1 MARDYIRWVPGVR
14 LMKLMGSAHA
24 LLYRTTRGRLG
35 ARADGLDMLL
45 LTTRG
50 RRTGKLRTTPLPFF
64 RDGSDLVLIASFGG
78 NDRDPAWCGN
88 LAREP
93 KVKVQLRNRSHE
105 FESRT
110 AEGAERE
117 RLWEKV
123 TAEHPRYLEYQR
135 STKRGIP
142 VIVLIGAAALL

>member
-1 MARDYIRWVPGVR
+1 MAADYIRWVPGVR
-14 LMKLMGSAHA
+14 VMKLMGRVHT
-24 LLYRTTRGRLG
+24 LVYRATRGRFG

-64 RDGSDLVLIASFGG
+64 RDGDDLVLIASFGG
-78 NDRDPAWCGN
+78 NNRDPAWCGN

-93 KVKVQLRNRSHE
+93 KVVVQFRDRSAE

-117 RLWEKV
+117 RLWRTI

-135 STKRGIP
+135 STERGIP
-142 VIVLIGAAALL
+142 VVVLIGAATLL

>member
-1 MARDYIRWVPGVR
+1 MAGDYIRWVPGVR
-14 LMKLMGSAHA
+14 LMKWMGSAHT

-78 NDRDPAWCGN
+78 NDRDPAWRGN

-93 KVKVQLRNRSHE
+93 KVKVQFRNRSDE

-110 AEGAERE
+110 ADGAERL
-117 RLWEKV
+117 RLWEEV
-123 TAEHPRYLEYQR
+123 TAENPRYLEYQR
-135 STKRGIP
+135 STERGIP

>member
-1 MARDYIRWVPGVR
+1 MAGDYIRWVPGVR
-14 LMKLMGSAHA
+14 VMKLMSRVHT
-24 LLYRTTRGRLG
+24 LLYRATRGRFG

-50 RRTGKLRTTPLPFF
+50 QQTGKLRTSPLPFF
-64 RDGSDLVLIASFGG
+64 RNGSDLVLIASFGG

-93 KVKVQLRNRSHE
+93 KVRVQFRDRSAE
-105 FESRT
+105 IESRT

-117 RLWEKV
+117 QLWKAI

-135 STKRGIP
+135 GTEREIP
-142 VIVLIGAAALL
+142 VIVLMGAASLL

>member
-1 MARDYIRWVPGVR
+1 MAGDYIRWVPGVR
-14 LMKLMGSAHA
+14 VMKLMSRVHTRV
-24 LLYRTTRGRLG
+24 YRATRGRFG

-50 RRTGKLRTTPLPFF
+50 QRTGKPRTSPLPFF
-64 RDGSDLVLIASFGG
+64 RNGSDLVLIASFGG
-78 NDRDPAWCGN
+78 NDRDPAWRGN

-93 KVKVQLRNRSHE
+93 KVKVQFRNRSAD

-110 AEGAERE
+110 AEGTERE
-117 RLWEKV
+117 RLWKTV

-135 STKRGIP
+135 STERGIP
-142 VIVLIGAAALL
+142 VVVLIGAAALL